1 MRVSGFQL
9 AKSPAAAYHIP
20 PTAVKGDKM
29 NETKKGLASLGLD
42 NAIRLRWALRDI
54 KANRLKL
61 TPVSSND
68 MRILVDMGVIEMN
81 NDEPVVTRAGLLEIE
96 IGD

>member
-1 MRVSGFQL
+1 MRASGFQL

-68 MRILVDMGVIEMN
+68 MRILVDMGFIEMN